1 MFPLQQQLDYSNAT
15 KQKLENDNLALY
27 SEIRY
32 LKSLGSSSSSSSV
45 SHKSN
50 NTFSPKPATR
60 ISNSQK
66 KVLFDEENFSE
77 SEREREARFDI

>member
-32 LKSLGSSSSSSSV
+32 LKSLGSSSSSSV

-50 NTFSPKPATR
+50 HTFSPKPATR